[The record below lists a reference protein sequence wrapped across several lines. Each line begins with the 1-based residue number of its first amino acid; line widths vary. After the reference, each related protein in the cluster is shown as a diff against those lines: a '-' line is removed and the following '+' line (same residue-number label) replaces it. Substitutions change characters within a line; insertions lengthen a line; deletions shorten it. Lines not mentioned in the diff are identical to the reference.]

1 MKLKREEKTMPKNI
15 GTHYP
20 NDMRGTTDGNP
31 THVKPDDRGVTSGYP
46 EHVANGARGLYGDWT
61 KRSIDDGGA
70 GVDPQKGVLNERPDW
85 SWKYPKPVR
94 T

>member
-1 MKLKREEKTMPKNI
+1 MPKY
-15 GTHYP
+15 GGVHYP
-20 NDMRGTTDGNP
+20 NDEKGKTDGYP
-31 THVKPDDRGVTSGYP
+31 THVKPDDRGVTKNGYP

-61 KRSIDDGGA
+61 KRSVADGGA

-85 SWKYPKPVR
+85 SWKIPKPTR